1 MKEEIEDLIQ
11 KNKVTKEFLK
21 YSKEELRVMRN
32 MINYGLIDFYDT
44 KENNFRNVLICGTHN
59 YDFLEYMV
67 AYKCRID
74 LGKVSALNSTDRM
87 KNSNKCLYCNL
98 KECVEKNI
106 ILFFEEVIKYNE
118 ENKKKKNCI

>member
-32 MINYGLIDFYDT
+32 MINYGLIDFYNT

-59 YDFLEYMV
+59 YD
-67 AYKCRID
+67 
-74 LGKVSALNSTDRM
+74 
-87 KNSNKCLYCNL
+87 CL
-98 KECVEKNI
+98 
-106 ILFFEEVIKYNE
+106 
-118 ENKKKKNCI
+118 